1 MKKWAISRTNWARFV
16 KKLHIIGHDFSQK
29 VTNCPRT
36 SRIIPGNHTKTHEDT
51 RFLEKGVKS
60 SEIVRN
66 RSQPLTRA
74 PEPLSSLQILV
85 QISRHRGAKG
95 ARRAHFE
102 GKLLK
107 VYDLH
112 RKLSRFF
119 AISAKSC
126 AIHRDDYTGNCPKLG
141 KDWAKH
147 EENHAISRTIS
158 HEIFARM
165 VREWRFPDLSGTFP
179 DKSRVLGEEKVCFR
193 CDLLVLTS

>member
-1 MKKWAISRTNWARFV
+1 MANKWAISRTNWARFV

-141 KDWAKH
+141 NLWIDLVHFDTKSGARFSRRNSIW
-147 EENHAISRTIS
+147 NISWCRPS
-158 HEIFARM
+158 NWPFPWPLGKGLSFEIY
-165 VREWRFPDLSGTFP
+165 
-179 DKSRVLGEEKVCFR
+179 
-193 CDLLVLTS
+193 